1 VDADKHRWLGFTWAQ
16 QSCRF
21 HSSKERYHQGKKIE
35 IREEIQEEQDI
46 SERKGGQQ
54 FTDSSQWLIT
64 KGRTGEELKVIKI
77 SSL

>member
-1 VDADKHRWLGFTWAQ
+1 VPALRVSGTGFI
-16 QSCRF
+16 F
-21 HSSKERYHQGKKIE
+21 VGKKTE
-35 IREEIQEEQDI
+35 ILEEIQEEQDI